1 LERVELLRQKV
12 FPVVD
17 YEVEVLQAIT
27 AFGSFALL
35 RSEVGDG

>member
-1 LERVELLRQKV
+1 
-12 FPVVD
+12 VVD